1 MEYPRYGLIPE
12 EKLGFGFTRYRSI
25 VFNFGLLNVSKSL
38 LRVGIEQ
45 LAIVLQVLFCLV
57 CAHLPLFA
65 YRFVHWMSPPSP
77 TVNLGPLHFA
87 SSLVFSTSPPDV
99 TEQGGH
105 QNLPIKTRRANTR
118 SRLQTVDIKF
128 NHHTSPDSEFQIHP
142 SPISKLQTPIFI
154 QDSKVKTAD
163 SEPGGSKA
171 WNPKLCSVSLSIYP
185 TTSQIAF
192 SGWG

>member
-1 MEYPRYGLIPE
+1 MCPSHCCGL
-12 EKLGFGFTRYRSI
+12 GS
-25 VFNFGLLNVSKSL
+25 SS
-38 LRVGIEQ
+38 
-45 LAIVLQVLFCLV
+45 
-57 CAHLPLFA
+57 LPLFSMSC
-65 YRFVHWMSPPSP
+65 FVLCARACLCLP
-77 TVNLGPLHFA
+77 TGLFIECPHRPQLSIWGLYILRQVSFFQHP
-87 SSLVFSTSPPDV
+87 PPDV

-171 WNPKLCSVSLSIYP
+171 WNPKLSSVNLSIYP